1 MKTQLLKLLT
11 LDMFRRSSRDE
22 QMEELQEIPHQAS
35 LSRQD
40 LAKLRNFIIAAI
52 EAPAYHNSMHLS
64 TIKTTINLFY
74 SPEVSAVRK
83 KFGITDRVNNLS
95 FEEMAYRKHKPVI
108 EAICRRAQDQ
118 TWSRASSDDSIK
130 HGPHHS

>member
-11 LDMFRRSSRDE
+11 LEMFRRSSSDE
-22 QMEELQEIPHQAS
+22 KMDELQEIPQQDS
-35 LSRQD
+35 LSKQD
-40 LAKLRNFIIAAI
+40 LIKLRNFIIDAI
-52 EAPAYHNSMHLS
+52 EAPPHHNSVNLP

-108 EAICRRAQDQ
+108 EAICRKAQDQ
-118 TWSRASSDDSIK
+118 TWSRASSNDSIK
-130 HGPHHS
+130 HGPQHS